1 MPARH
6 YHRRILQSYR
16 RDNTTNTYLQTN
28 TIVINEYNAELRKF
42 QNYICDIIDIIKT
55 SLDIKLIQN
64 RVLEILNVTESKSE
78 IDTLLDLIEENIF
91 GIIHNVSDCIS
102 IDIIRCRFQYIREL
116 TAKIPDG
123 GDTCYNYNYQEIYTL
138 IFHFIDSITKGIDL
152 SVVIADIKNFKI
164 ILKDDSELID
174 TLNTIEYTI
183 FDIIKNIK
191 DCAPIDIIRC
201 RIQYLRELIYSIN
214 CRI

>member
-1 MPARH
+1 MPASH
-6 YHRRILQSYR
+6 YRRRILQSYR

-28 TIVINEYNAELRKF
+28 TVVVNEYNAELRKF

-55 SLDIKLIQN
+55 TLDIKLIQN
-64 RVLEILNVTESKSE
+64 KVLEILNVTETKSD

-91 GIIHNVSDCIS
+91 GVINNVSDCIS

-116 TAKIPDG
+116 TAKISEE
-123 GDTCYNYNYQEIYTL
+123 GDNCYNYNYQEIYTL

-152 SVVIADIKNFKI
+152 SVVIAEIKNFKI
-164 ILKDDSELID
+164 ILKDDSDILE
-174 TLNTIEYTI
+174 TYNVIEYTI
-183 FDIIKNIK
+183 LDIIKNVK

-201 RIQYLRELIYSIN
+201 RIQYLRELINSID